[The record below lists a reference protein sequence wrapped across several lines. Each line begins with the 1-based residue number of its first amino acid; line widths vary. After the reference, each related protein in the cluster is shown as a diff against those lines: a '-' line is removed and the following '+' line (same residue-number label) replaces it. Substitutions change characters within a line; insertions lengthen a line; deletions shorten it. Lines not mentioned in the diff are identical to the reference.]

1 MLKFGD
7 ESECVSWNFS
17 GEVFS
22 SIGCQIVSQLS
33 NRNKTICEC
42 DHLSN
47 FVNTLNKSGRHD
59 SFLIIYLL
67 CGFISIYLLISCI
80 IWIIWMIYDSFRS
93 QPLINNALLKMK
105 RHIKFNRWLLL
116 LLLNMII
123 ILVIFL
129 RDTYHQVVY

>member
-47 FVNTLNKSGRHD
+47 FLNILNKSGRND

-67 CGFISIYLLISCI
+67 CGVISIYLLISL
-80 IWIIWMIYDSFRS
+80 IWIIRASSRS
-93 QPLINNALLKMK
+93 QPLINDALLTMK
-105 RHIKFNRWLLL
+105 RHIKFNRWLLS

-123 ILVIFL
+123 IFVIFL